1 MTKHTFT
8 APQDG
13 TYHVVT
19 GQPAHLL
26 YTECTA
32 ECGTFAGDGSPHPV
46 SVEFDTYTPDP
57 VEPSDEFL
65 ADLASPIRLEPRAT
79 PIRDGGRHDD

>member
-13 TYHVVT
+13 SYHIAT
-19 GQPAHLL
+19 GQVPHLL

-32 ECGTFAGDGSPHPV
+32 DCGTLTDDGEPV
-46 SVEFDTYTPDP
+46 AISVEVDTSAFS
-57 VEPSDEFL
+57 EEFL
-65 ADLASPIRLEPRAT
+65 ANLANPIRLEPRAT
-79 PIRDGGRHDD
+79 VIRDRGRRGV